1 MARFPKTS
9 LSANGDRLDAC
20 PKHAQGILDR
30 IEYSP
35 VEVKRQERF
44 NTTRKS
50 RVLRISVPWKIG
62 TAINDSEVNS
72 YNRPT
77 RAYVALLIDVRVD
90 RDHNGRLSACARRSS
105 IATSPFKLDSV
116 HPFHCLLYQVFPTR
130 TIPIAPVLDTHF
142 FLCPADGEKQFKFHV
157 SETSCLLTG
166 SFSSLNHA
174 TTRSIIQPNRGLMN
188 QWTAESLGAPLSAA
202 NFASVSIVSGAMDR
216 SKRTSKFSLLPA
228 ATSRTPLATK
238 PSNVCD
244 RDPLEIRCW

>member
-1 MARFPKTS
+1 VNTGWKAHCLMARFPKTS

-62 TAINDSEVNS
+62 TAIND
-72 YNRPT
+72 
-77 RAYVALLIDVRVD
+77 ID

-174 TTRSIIQPNRGLMN
+174 TTRSIIQPNRG
-188 QWTAESLGAPLSAA
+188 S
-202 NFASVSIVSGAMDR
+202 
-216 SKRTSKFSLLPA
+216 
-228 ATSRTPLATK
+228 
-238 PSNVCD
+238 
-244 RDPLEIRCW
+244 